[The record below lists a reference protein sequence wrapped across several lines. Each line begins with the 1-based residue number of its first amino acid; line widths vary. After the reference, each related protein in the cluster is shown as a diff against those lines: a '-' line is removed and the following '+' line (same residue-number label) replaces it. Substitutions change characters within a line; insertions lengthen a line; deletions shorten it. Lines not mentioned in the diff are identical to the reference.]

1 MRHSI
6 NVRHSGPPFRIRW
19 GLAKF
24 DTIVL
29 DNILL
34 AEETKIDNNTR
45 IGLRPNISI
54 RECITVNLDVPWEVL
69 GVWDHDLGFGITEGN
84 GEWVFGMLCFM
95 FSDLL
100 CEARVSANRFDDG
113 AFEDDLDG
121 W

>member
-1 MRHSI
+1 M
-6 NVRHSGPPFRIRW
+6 
-19 GLAKF
+19 
-24 DTIVL
+24 
-29 DNILL
+29 
-34 AEETKIDNNTR
+34 
-45 IGLRPNISI
+45 
-54 RECITVNLDVPWEVL
+54 
-69 GVWDHDLGFGITEGN
+69 WDHDLGFGITEGN